1 MKNKQKRWKKA
12 PTPEEV
18 INEAIKREDWFSAF
32 SNAVTYFEHWG
43 YWKLRWYCIEEEI
56 DIKERLR
63 NLRVG
68 TLTTILY
75 ILKLIDENTFS
86 KMITIIKE
94 RNGIIHP
101 TSKKGRITYRGK
113 KEKDRAVQLLEDA
126 KYCIRKLKE
135 GILKERIGKR

>member
-1 MKNKQKRWKKA
+1 MENKQKKWKKA

-18 INEAIKREDWFSAF
+18 INEAIEREDWFSAF

-43 YWKLRWYCIEEEI
+43 YWKLRWYCVKEEI

-63 NLRVG
+63 NLRVS
-68 TLTTILY
+68 TLTVILY
-75 ILKLIDENTFS
+75 LLKLIDKNTFS
-86 KMITIIKE
+86 KMITTIKE

-101 TSKKGRITYRGK
+101 TSTKARITYRGK
-113 KEKDRAVQLLEDA
+113 KDKNRAVQLLEDA

-135 GILKERIGKR
+135 GIGKK